1 MQFDV
6 ETDQIRDHSKDVFG
20 YAKRLQA
27 AKAAATST
35 LDSDAFGPMLSF
47 FGVTPPALATSTE
60 SSIGDREAEM
70 EDVVQGLR
78 SHARTHDANDQD
90 AVDRVVRTLK

>member
-27 AKAAATST
+27 ANAAATST